1 MIRRTIGRNG
11 RQVNAIGLGCMGMSF
26 AYGPALPEGEA
37 VALLHKAIELGVDH
51 FDTAEMYG
59 LGHNERLLGAAFH
72 DRREKVFIAT
82 KFGPLM
88 EAGTGRRLGVDG
100 SEANAKRALE
110 QSLRFLRTDHI
121 DLWYLH
127 RRDFSRPIEETVGA
141 MARAV
146 EEGKVKSIG
155 LSEMNATTLRAAA
168 QVAPIAA
175 LQSEYSIFSR
185 DIENDILPACRE
197 IGATLVAY
205 SPLGRGILTGAIKKD
220 WKPEGVDFRSA
231 MQPRYQGENFDA
243 NLALVAEIEKV
254 ASEARATPG
263 QIALAWV
270 LAQGDGIVAIPG
282 TTKLANLQN
291 NLGAADVAISAAQM
305 ARLNALAAKVKGE
318 RYDEAGMKAVNG

>member
-1 MIRRTIGRNG
+1 MIRRAIGRNG

-26 AYGPALPEGEA
+26 AYGPALPETEA
-37 VALLHKAIELGVDH
+37 IALLHKAIDLGVDH

-100 SEANAKRALE
+100 SEANARRAIE
-110 QSLRFLRTDHI
+110 QSLRFLQTDHV

-141 MARAV
+141 MSRLV
-146 EEGKVKSIG
+146 EEGKVKAIG
-155 LSEMNATTLRAAA
+155 LSEVTAPTLRAAA
-168 QVAPIAA
+168 KVAPIAA
-175 LQSEYSIFSR
+175 LQSEYSMFSR
-185 DIENDILPACRE
+185 SIEADILPACRE
-197 IGATLVAY
+197 TGTTLVAY

-220 WKPEGVDFRSA
+220 WKPEGMDFRAA

-243 NLALVAEIEKV
+243 NLALVAEIE
-254 ASEARATPG
+254 AIAAEARATPG
-263 QIALAWV
+263 QAALAWV
-270 LAQGDGIVAIPG
+270 LAQGDDVMVIPG
-282 TTKLANLQN
+282 TTKLANLQG
-291 NLGAADVAISAAQM
+291 NLAAADVTISSAQM
-305 ARLNALAAKVKGE
+305 ARLNALAAKVQGE

>member
-1 MIRRTIGRNG
+1 MIRRSIGRNG
-11 RQVNAIGLGCMGMSF
+11 REVNAVGLGCMGMSF
-26 AYGPALPEGEA
+26 AYGPAMAEADA
-37 VALLHKAIELGVDH
+37 VALLHKAIDLGVDH

-59 LGHNERLLGAAFH
+59 FGQNEKLLGAAFH
-72 DRREKVFIAT
+72 DRRDRAFIAT

-100 SEANAKRALE
+100 SEANARRALE
-110 QSLRFLRTDHI
+110 QSLASLRTDHV

-141 MARAV
+141 MSRLV
-146 EEGKVKSIG
+146 EEGKVKAIG
-155 LSEMNATTLRAAA
+155 LSEMSADTLRAAA
-168 QVAPIAA
+168 KVAPIAA

-185 DIENDILPACRE
+185 SIEAEILPACRE

-205 SPLGRGILTGAIKKD
+205 SPLGRGMLTGAIKKD
-220 WKPEGVDFRSA
+220 WKPEGMDFRAA

-243 NLALVAEIEKV
+243 NLALVAEIE
-254 ASEARATPG
+254 AIAGEAHATAG

-270 LAQGDGIVAIPG
+270 LAQGNDVVVIPG
-282 TTKLANLQN
+282 TTKLANLQGN
-291 NLGAADVAISAAQM
+291 VAAAAVTLSAAQM
-305 ARLNALAAKVKGE
+305 ARLNALAQRVRGE

>member
-1 MIRRTIGRNG
+1 MIRRSIGRNG
-11 RQVNAIGLGCMGMSF
+11 PQVNAIGLGCMGMSF
-26 AYGPALPEGEA
+26 AYGPALPEDEA
-37 VALLHKAIELGVDH
+37 VALLHKAIDLGVDH

-59 LGHNERLLGAAFH
+59 LGHNERLLGSAFH

-110 QSLRFLRTDHI
+110 QSLRFLRTDHV

-146 EEGKVKSIG
+146 EEGKVRAIG
-155 LSEMNATTLRAAA
+155 LSEMNAATLRAAA
-168 QVAPIAA
+168 KVAPIAA

-185 DIENDILPACRE
+185 DIEASILPACRE

-205 SPLGRGILTGAIKKD
+205 SPLGRGMLTGAIKKD
-220 WKPEGVDFRSA
+220 WKPEGMDFRAA

-243 NLALVAEIEKV
+243 NLALVAEIE
-254 ASEARATPG
+254 AIAGEARATPG

-270 LAQGDGIVAIPG
+270 LAQGDDIVVIPG

-291 NLGAADVAISAAQM
+291 NLGAADVALSSAQL

>member
-1 MIRRTIGRNG
+1 MIRRAIGRNG

-26 AYGPALPEGEA
+26 AYGPALPETEA
-37 VALLHKAIELGVDH
+37 IALLHKAIDLGVDH

-100 SEANAKRALE
+100 SEANARRAIE
-110 QSLRFLRTDHI
+110 QSLRFLQTDHV

-141 MARAV
+141 MSRLV
-146 EEGKVKSIG
+146 EEGKVKAIG
-155 LSEMNATTLRAAA
+155 LSEVTAPTLRAAA
-168 QVAPIAA
+168 KVAPIAA
-175 LQSEYSIFSR
+175 LQSEYSMFSR
-185 DIENDILPACRE
+185 SIEADILPACRE
-197 IGATLVAY
+197 TGTTLVAY

-220 WKPEGVDFRSA
+220 WKPEGMDFRAA

-243 NLALVAEIEKV
+243 NLALVAEIE
-254 ASEARATPG
+254 AIAAEARATPG
-263 QIALAWV
+263 QVALAWV
-270 LAQGDGIVAIPG
+270 LAQGDDVMVIPG
-282 TTKLANLQN
+282 TTKLANLQG
-291 NLGAADVAISAAQM
+291 NLAAADVTISSAQM
-305 ARLNALAAKVKGE
+305 ARLNALAAKVQGE